1 MAIETGLFILGLVP
15 VIVCCI
21 AIAFFCP
28 GSGGRRSGGDGG
40 DCETGNDGFGGG
52 WDSDGDSDGDCDG
65 GG

>member
-15 VIVCCI
+15 VIVCCMV
-21 AIAFFCP
+21 
-28 GSGGRRSGGDGG
+28 GGNCDGG

-52 WDSDGDSDGDCDG
+52 CDSDGDSDGDCDG